1 MAPILAGGGFKF
13 LAVSEQGTSTGRC
26 RYVPEPIRN
35 ARISMSFTSFQTR
48 PNFSNE
54 KKVALVLAAILLF
67 GLAAYQFVVPGG
79 TMLILRGIAAENAP
93 KGQLDDAS
101 AERYAS
107 RTGYRGKVLDVAGGT
122 AEQVKMT
129 LDEIRSDT
137 RVRALY
143 GFSGGAYA
151 AVNIWNQLKP
161 EERER
166 IERIVIV
173 GAPGVTEQSF
183 PGAARVVIQPDP
195 PEGHMEGPRAL
206 LESGK

>member
-1 MAPILAGGGFKF
+1 MPSADTRFLDSRAVLLGGV
-13 LAVSEQGTSTGRC
+13 L
-26 RYVPEPIRN
+26 
-35 ARISMSFTSFQTR
+35 
-48 PNFSNE
+48 
-54 KKVALVLAAILLF
+54 LLAAVI
-67 GLAAYQFVVPGG
+67 GAYTWMPSG

-93 KGQLDDAS
+93 RGQLDDDS
-101 AERYAS
+101 AQRYAS
-107 RTGYRGKVLDVAGGT
+107 RSGYRGKVLDVAGGT
-122 AEQVKMT
+122 SEQVKMT
-129 LDEIRSDT
+129 LDQIRNDT

-151 AVNIWNQLKP
+151 AVTIWNQLKP

-166 IERIVIV
+166 IDRIVIV

-183 PGAARVVIQPDP
+183 PGAANVVIQPDP